1 MEYLA
6 SLGVKA
12 GMSRRSERLRRRL
25 EGSYGLIRSH
35 EHKLSHLF
43 LSEAL
48 TIPGLTVYGI
58 TEVDDI
64 SRRTPTFSVSIRGD
78 RYFCFYLMTE

>member
-6 SLGVKA
+6 SLGVRA
-12 GMSRRSERLRRRL
+12 GLVRRSERLRRRL
-25 EGSYGLIRSH
+25 EVSYSLICSH

-58 TEVDDI
+58 TEVEDI
-64 SRRTPTFSVSIRGD
+64 SRRTPTFSISIRGE
-78 RYFCFYLMTE
+78 YITCFYSREL